1 MNPNLNSHPATDSLG
16 PLNIPEQYRIALTRM
31 RLSSHHLRIE
41 MGRWS
46 RIPREKRIF
55 HCRTDTQ
62 TEEHV
67 LLRCNISGPLRHQM
81 NINVQTL
88 QDLFSHFQ
96 VNQPQVAKYC
106 Y

>member
-1 MNPNLNSHPATDSLG
+1 
-16 PLNIPEQYRIALTRM
+16 M

-46 RIPREKRIF
+46 RIPREKRTF

-96 VNQPQVAKYC
+96 VVITIICNTPLFVLYGLLLFD
-106 Y
+106 YNLYRTLMMI